1 MGDEETYNILVFF
14 SIVGYLGNCDCAGDF
29 LVVLGFA

>member
-14 SIVGYLGNCDCAGDF
+14 SIMRNLRDCDSAGDI
-29 LVVLGFA
+29 LAVLIFA